1 MVGVRRVFVRSLFL
15 NRSKSID
22 SPDACAACS
31 CCSSYNPADI
41 DDGGSMTRFTEQLDL
56 IIGAVVLIIPIV
68 FSLPLAVERILYLIS
83 YILIGRDIVL
93 NAFKNTI
100 KGRVFDENFLM
111 TIATVGAFAIGEFT
125 EAVAVMLFYRVGEW
139 LQDSIVERSKRSIT
153 QLMNIKPDYANL
165 VIGDAVEKVHP
176 SQVAI
181 GDVIMVKPGE
191 KVPLDG
197 VVVRGQS
204 TVDTSALTGE
214 PIPRQVDEGDQVLAG
229 FVNQSGLIYVEATKD
244 FDNST
249 VAKILE
255 LMENSKSR
263 KAPTEKFI
271 TKFAR
276 YYTPAVVTVAVLIA
290 AVPPLFFDQS
300 FDDWLYRALVFLVI
314 SCPCALVISIP
325 VSFFGGLGGASRN
338 GILIKGGQYLEALT
352 NIDTVIFDKTGTL
365 TKGKFEVTKVVST
378 GGVPEEELLE
388 YAALAESGSNHPIA
402 VSILNAYGKP
412 VNREA
417 VDEYNEIP
425 GYGVIAKVKGR
436 QVLIGTAK
444 LLHRYG
450 IECNVA
456 DAVGTIIYVALDG
469 KFSGYFIIAD
479 EVREDSARAIK
490 GLKDAGVKRT
500 VMLTGDHS
508 SIGDEIGR
516 RLGIDEVYAELLPQH
531 KVEKLDMIVEERG
544 SKKGKVVFVGDGI
557 NDAPVLA
564 RADVGVAMGGIGS
577 DAAIEAA
584 DVVLMTDHPS
594 RLVNAMEIANSTRR
608 IVWQNIVMALG
619 IKGMVLL
626 LGAAGM
632 ATMWEAVFADVGVAV
647 LSVLNAMRIIR
658 KR

>member
-1 MVGVRRVFVRSLFL
+1 MRSLFL

-402 VSILNAYGKP
+402 VSVLNAYGKP

-444 LLHRYG
+444 LFHRYG

-619 IKGMVLL
+619 IKGLVLL

>member
-1 MVGVRRVFVRSLFL
+1 M
-15 NRSKSID
+15 
-22 SPDACAACS
+22 
-31 CCSSYNPADI
+31 
-41 DDGGSMTRFTEQLDL
+41 
-56 IIGAVVLIIPIV
+56 
-68 FSLPLAVERILYLIS
+68 
-83 YILIGRDIVL
+83 
-93 NAFKNTI
+93 
-100 KGRVFDENFLM
+100 
-111 TIATVGAFAIGEFT
+111 
-125 EAVAVMLFYRVGEW
+125 
-139 LQDSIVERSKRSIT
+139 
-153 QLMNIKPDYANL
+153 
-165 VIGDAVEKVHP
+165 
-176 SQVAI
+176 
-181 GDVIMVKPGE
+181 
-191 KVPLDG
+191 
-197 VVVRGQS
+197 
-204 TVDTSALTGE
+204 
-214 PIPRQVDEGDQVLAG
+214 
-229 FVNQSGLIYVEATKD
+229 
-244 FDNST
+244 
-249 VAKILE
+249 
-255 LMENSKSR
+255 
-263 KAPTEKFI
+263 
-271 TKFAR
+271 
-276 YYTPAVVTVAVLIA
+276 IA

-425 GYGVIAKVKGR
+425 GDGVIAKVKGR

-619 IKGMVLL
+619 IKGLVLL

>member
-1 MVGVRRVFVRSLFL
+1 VRSLFL

-402 VSILNAYGKP
+402 VSVLNAYGKP

-490 GLKDAGVKRT
+490 GLKDAGIKRT

-619 IKGMVLL
+619 IKGLVLL

>member
-1 MVGVRRVFVRSLFL
+1 MRSLFL

-290 AVPPLFFDQS
+290 AVPPLFLNQS

-402 VSILNAYGKP
+402 VSVLNAYGKP

-619 IKGMVLL
+619 IKGLVLL

>member
-1 MVGVRRVFVRSLFL
+1 VRSLFL

-490 GLKDAGVKRT
+490 GLKDAGIKRT

-619 IKGMVLL
+619 IKGLVLL

>member
-1 MVGVRRVFVRSLFL
+1 VRSLFL

-290 AVPPLFFDQS
+290 AVPPLFLNQS

-619 IKGMVLL
+619 IKGLVLL

>member
-1 MVGVRRVFVRSLFL
+1 
-15 NRSKSID
+15 
-22 SPDACAACS
+22 
-31 CCSSYNPADI
+31 
-41 DDGGSMTRFTEQLDL
+41 
-56 IIGAVVLIIPIV
+56 
-68 FSLPLAVERILYLIS
+68 LYLIS

-290 AVPPLFFDQS
+290 AVPPLFLNQS

-619 IKGMVLL
+619 IKGLVLL

>member
-290 AVPPLFFDQS
+290 AVPPLFF
-300 FDDWLYRALVFLVI
+300 
-314 SCPCALVISIP
+314 
-325 VSFFGGLGGASRN
+325 
-338 GILIKGGQYLEALT
+338 E
-352 NIDTVIFDKTGTL
+352 
-365 TKGKFEVTKVVST
+365 
-378 GGVPEEELLE
+378 
-388 YAALAESGSNHPIA
+388 
-402 VSILNAYGKP
+402 
-412 VNREA
+412 
-417 VDEYNEIP
+417 
-425 GYGVIAKVKGR
+425 
-436 QVLIGTAK
+436 
-444 LLHRYG
+444 
-450 IECNVA
+450 
-456 DAVGTIIYVALDG
+456 
-469 KFSGYFIIAD
+469 
-479 EVREDSARAIK
+479 
-490 GLKDAGVKRT
+490 
-500 VMLTGDHS
+500 
-508 SIGDEIGR
+508 
-516 RLGIDEVYAELLPQH
+516 
-531 KVEKLDMIVEERG
+531 
-544 SKKGKVVFVGDGI
+544 
-557 NDAPVLA
+557 
-564 RADVGVAMGGIGS
+564 
-577 DAAIEAA
+577 
-584 DVVLMTDHPS
+584 
-594 RLVNAMEIANSTRR
+594 
-608 IVWQNIVMALG
+608 
-619 IKGMVLL
+619 
-626 LGAAGM
+626 
-632 ATMWEAVFADVGVAV
+632 
-647 LSVLNAMRIIR
+647 SVL
-658 KR
+658 

>member
-1 MVGVRRVFVRSLFL
+1 MRSLFL

-139 LQDSIVERSKRSIT
+139 FQDSIVERSKRSIT

-290 AVPPLFFDQS
+290 AVPPLFLNQS

-402 VSILNAYGKP
+402 VSVLNAYGKP

-619 IKGMVLL
+619 IKGLVLL

>member
-1 MVGVRRVFVRSLFL
+1 MRSLFL

-290 AVPPLFFDQS
+290 AVPPLFLNQS

-619 IKGMVLL
+619 IKGLVLL

>member
-1 MVGVRRVFVRSLFL
+1 MRSLFL

-619 IKGMVLL
+619 IKGLVLL

>member
-1 MVGVRRVFVRSLFL
+1 MRSLFL

-402 VSILNAYGKP
+402 VSVLNAYGKP

-619 IKGMVLL
+619 IKGLVLL

>member
-1 MVGVRRVFVRSLFL
+1 MRSLFL

-290 AVPPLFFDQS
+290 AVPPLFLNQS

-402 VSILNAYGKP
+402 VSVLNAYGKP

-531 KVEKLDMIVEERG
+531 KVEKLVMIVEERG

-619 IKGMVLL
+619 IKGLVLL